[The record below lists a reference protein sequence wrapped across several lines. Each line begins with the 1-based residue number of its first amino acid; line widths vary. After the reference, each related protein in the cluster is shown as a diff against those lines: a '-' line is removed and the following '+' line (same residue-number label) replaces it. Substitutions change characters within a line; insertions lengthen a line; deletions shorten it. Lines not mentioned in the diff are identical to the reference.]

1 MRIHPGKVQT
11 RAVRLCA
18 IVALLVFASGS
29 SGGANADESFV
40 LAEDDGY
47 RGIWYAVGET
57 KDQYAFKYSG
67 GMATYPQQHAPI
79 ACYSAAA
86 NKTFFVYGGAPRG
99 KRQLLHMV
107 SYFDHATKSVPRPRV
122 LLNKQT
128 NDAHDNPTLALDEQ
142 GYLWIFSNSHGT
154 SRPSFIHRSTEPYSI
169 ASFRQVLTTNFSYS
183 QPWSLGRA
191 GFLVLHTRYKSGR
204 GLFWMTSP
212 DGFDWSEPQSLAH
225 FAQGHYQVSWVHEG
239 RVATGFNYHPRRG
252 GLDARTNLYFL
263 QTSDGG
269 KTWQTAEGQ
278 TVATPLTEVRNPA
291 LVRDYESQGLLVYL
305 KEVRFDSQGRPLIL
319 FVTSRGHEPGP
330 ANDPRTWRLAC
341 WNGKSWEIRDITT
354 SDHNYD
360 FGTFDVASQDDW
372 RLIAPTDAGPQPY
385 GTGGQMVLWKS
396 GDQGRTWRRDKPL
409 TGDAERNHSYAR
421 GPLNSHADFSAI
433 WADGNAREAS
443 DSSLYFTDRAATH
456 VWRLP
461 GRMNGE
467 TAQPE
472 VAW

>member
-1 MRIHPGKVQT
+1 MRIHPGKVQIRGFWL
-11 RAVRLCA
+11 RAV
-18 IVALLVFASGS
+18 VASLALAGGISGE
-29 SGGANADESFV
+29 ANADDAFV

-47 RGIWYAVGET
+47 HGIWYAVGET
-57 KDQYAFKYSG
+57 NDQYAFKYSG

-79 ACYSAAA
+79 AIYAAAA
-86 NKTFFVYGGAPRG
+86 NKTFFVYGGTPRG
-99 KRQLLHMV
+99 ERQLLHMV
-107 SYFDHATKSVPRPRV
+107 SFFDHATKSVPRPRI

-128 NDAHDNPTLALDEQ
+128 NDAHDNPTLALDSQ

-154 SRPSFIHRSTEPYSI
+154 SRPSSIHRSMEPYSI
-169 ASFRQVLTTNFSYS
+169 ASFRRVPTTNFSYS
-183 QPWSLGRA
+183 QPWSLGRS

-204 GLFWMTSP
+204 GLFGMTSL
-212 DGFDWSEPQSLAH
+212 DGVDWSEPQSLAH
-225 FAQGHYQVSWVHEG
+225 VAQGHYQVSWAHKG
-239 RVATGFNYHPRRG
+239 RVATAFNYHPRRG

-269 KTWQTAEGQ
+269 RTWQTVDGQ
-278 TVATPLTEVRNPA
+278 RVTTPLTEVQNPA

-319 FVTSRGHEPGP
+319 FITSRGHEPGP

-341 WNGKSWEIRDITT
+341 WNGQSWEVRDVTT

-360 FGTFDVASQDDW
+360 FGTLDVAADADW
-372 RLIAPTDAGPQPY
+372 RLTAPTDAGPQPY
-385 GTGGQMVLWKS
+385 GTGGQMVLWRS
-396 GDQGRTWRRDKPL
+396 HDQGRTWRRDRTL
-409 TGDAERNHSYAR
+409 TDDAQRNHSYAR
-421 GPLNSHADFSAI
+421 APLYAHADFSAI
-433 WADGNAREAS
+433 WADGNARVAS

-461 GRMNGE
+461 GRMDSD

-472 VAW
+472 IAW